1 WSAGAGLWI
10 QDLICFLSRPSNFDE
25 TTTIEVGKRSRINHL
40 DSEARATKMAS
51 NLQPEPDEK
60 IELLRYEN
68 DPISSMMSSTSL
80 IISSFQQ
87 LDKQQTAIASLL
99 DTSSKVYS
107 NLDEAEKLSIGNTH
121 SSLLLALAGITQADG
136 QQDQELRQDAITLLL
151 KAASKVVES
160 IQKTKKPPQAR
171 IQDHECYFNR
181 LPNELKDKIWKLC
194 LPPGRIYEPI
204 TYYNHREHDPRNI
217 LFYQHWAPP
226 TFREINREARE
237 YCMKAGQFRFG
248 HFEDALGHGTMRSIW
263 YNNDLDA
270 IYLSGPEQYW
280 YLNHLQV
287 KNLVIGDAIVLDR
300 NECREVL
307 TSDCYGCENLTIAY
321 QPRGAPIEE
330 NKGPTREAMEATEPV
345 FYPVKDDERVC
356 AEIVDVEDWGEG
368 LLKTWAEHRDEL
380 EEIFYQDGSKTRD
393 VTFRSVEVFR
403 KPRIEKEGYH
413 FRRYHTNGA

>member
-1 WSAGAGLWI
+1 WSAGAGLGI
-10 QDLICFLSRPSNFDE
+10 QDLICFLSRPSNFDK

-40 DSEARATKMAS
+40 DSEARATKMAP
-51 NLQPEPDEK
+51 NLQPEPDEQ
-60 IELLRYEN
+60 IELLRHE
-68 DPISSMMSSTSL
+68 DDIISSIMSSTSL
-80 IISSFQQ
+80 IISSSQQ

-99 DTSSKVYS
+99 NTASKVYS
-107 NLDEAEKLSIGNTH
+107 KLDEAEKLSIGNTH

-136 QQDQELRQDAITLLL
+136 QQDQELH
-151 KAASKVVES
+151 
-160 IQKTKKPPQAR
+160 
-171 IQDHECYFNR
+171 HECYFNR

-204 TYYNHREHDPRNI
+204 TYYNHQEHDPRKI

-226 TFREINREARE
+226 TFREVNREARE

-270 IYLSGPEQYW
+270 IYVSGLAQYW
-280 YLNHLQV
+280 YLSHLQV
-287 KNLVIGDAIVLDR
+287 KNLIIGDAIVLDR
-300 NECREVL
+300 DECREVL

-356 AEIVDVEDWGEG
+356 AEIVDVEDWREG

-380 EEIFYQDGSKTRD
+380 KEIFYEDGSKTRD

>member
-1 WSAGAGLWI
+1 SRFR
-10 QDLICFLSRPSNFDE
+10 DTRPNCFLSRPSNFDE
-25 TTTIEVGKRSRINHL
+25 TTTIEVGKRSRIKHL

-51 NLQPEPDEK
+51 NLQPEPDEQ
-60 IELLRYEN
+60 IELLRHEN
-68 DPISSMMSSTSL
+68 DPISSMMSSISL

-99 DTSSKVYS
+99 NTASKVYS
-107 NLDEAEKLSIGNTH
+107 KFDEAEKLLIGSTH

-136 QQDQELRQDAITLLL
+136 HQDQELRQDAITLLL

-160 IQKTKKPPQAR
+160 IQKTKRPPQAR
-171 IQDHECYFNR
+171 SQDHECYFNR

-248 HFEDALGHGTMRSIW
+248 HFEDALGHGT
-263 YNNDLDA
+263 
-270 IYLSGPEQYW
+270 YW

-287 KNLVIGDAIVLDR
+287 KNLIIGDAIVLDR

-380 EEIFYQDGSKTRD
+380 KEIFYEDGSKTRD

-413 FRRYHTNGA
+413 FRRYHTNGT